1 MYYDP
6 IVSMDYDQKDN
17 IYIILSSIIMSMD
30 YYYYKNISKS
40 TNIISNTI
48 NLKFK

>member
-6 IVSMDYDQKDN
+6 IVSMDYDQKYN
-17 IYIILSSIIMSMD
+17 ILIILSSIIMSMD
-30 YYYYKNISKS
+30 YYYKNISKS

-48 NLKFK
+48 TLKFK